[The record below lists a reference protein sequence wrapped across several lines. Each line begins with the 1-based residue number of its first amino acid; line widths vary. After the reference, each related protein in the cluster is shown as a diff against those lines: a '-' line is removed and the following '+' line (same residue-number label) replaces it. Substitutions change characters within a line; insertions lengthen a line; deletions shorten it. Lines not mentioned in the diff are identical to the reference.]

1 MSSAS
6 PEGPASASDPPAPAA
21 GAGLSRVGLYVPRVL
36 QQHLVDDPDSQAWIA
51 EGTAAFADIS
61 GFTKLSEQL
70 ASKGREGAEQIT
82 EVIGKSFASILHV
95 AYDAGASLLKF
106 GGDAL
111 LLWFE
116 GDGHLVRAC
125 QATLKMREALDVVG
139 RISLPG
145 AEVTLQMS
153 QGVHSGPF
161 HFFAVGASHVEF
173 LPTGPGWTR
182 LVAMETE
189 ATAGEILLSP
199 EAARGLP
206 ASCLG
211 TEKGPGVLLATMP
224 GEPETVPHKA
234 RPDLPAG
241 TLARCLPAAVRAHV
255 VSGGGSSEHRPVT
268 VAFLRYEGTDE
279 MLASQGPQA
288 TADALHRLLGA
299 VEAAAEAQDVALL
312 ASDLDANG
320 GKLILTAGAPK
331 VTGDDEERMLLAVR
345 RILDADLP
353 LTVRIGVNRGAV
365 FAGDIGPEYRRTY
378 TVMGDAVNL
387 AARIMAKAEPDAIL
401 ATADV
406 IDRSNTL
413 FETEERGPFTLKGK
427 AEPVRAWTIGRAK
440 GSRARA
446 VAETRLPLT
455 GRNAELG
462 VVRKALG
469 SVRTGAGQLIEIVGD
484 SGIGKTRLLEA
495 MRDAAMGYKKLRAAC
510 EAYTS
515 STPYAVWH
523 ELLRGVLEAGRDDET
538 AVVEGKLRDAVGA
551 KAPEL
556 EPWLALLGAALDV
569 EIAPSPEV
577 EMLAAENR
585 RAKLNETV
593 GAFLAAVLPGPAVV
607 EIDDAHHMDEASID
621 LLGHLAGQLPER
633 KWLFGVARRPGTTGY
648 VAPESPAITRI
659 ELKPLAQPDAL
670 RMAELATKDH
680 PLPPHVMQVVAQR
693 SGGNPQF
700 LRDLLRSATD
710 TGGVAAL
717 PDSAE
722 AAAGARIDALSPD
735 DRSLVRRASVFGLS
749 FHPRMLAW
757 FDDPEDG
764 PPPTDEAWAR
774 LSDVFDDDGN
784 GYLRF
789 RQSLLRDT
797 AYQGLPFKQRRRLHA
812 TVAAHVEQE
821 MDDPDEVAGILS
833 LHYFVAGESEPAW
846 RYARI
851 AARRAEDVYAYVEA
865 ARYYGRALEAGA
877 DVPGLAP
884 SELASV
890 REALADAWFR
900 ATEYRKASEAYA
912 EARKAVADDKLA
924 DAGLLLKLS
933 WVEEKLGNYPEALK
947 LTERAREAVAGLQGP
962 AVDRLIAST
971 SAWYATVLQA
981 QGRSED
987 AHQWAERAAREA
999 EAVDDPEQI
1008 GNAYYV
1014 MGWATA
1020 AMGREGAEALMQK
1033 ALDAFARSGNRVR
1046 RALIL
1051 SSTGGACYWEGRWD
1065 DAMSYYERGREE
1077 STKVGNVVDA
1087 ATASMNIAEILTDR
1101 GEHAEAEATLQKTL
1115 PVWKSSEYRYFQGAC
1130 HWMLGRVSLRA
1141 NKIDEALARFAEAR
1155 RLLTEVGAE
1164 YEVHDVDARVAE
1176 CRMLKGEGEG
1186 AIALVDEVLGRTESA
1201 AAIERLKPQLNR
1213 VRGYAML
1220 LQSDPFGAREA
1231 FETSLTVARERNDR
1245 FEIALT
1251 LNALAELDRLEGVE
1265 PPEEMVEESR
1275 SILAAFKVR
1284 ALPPVPAIAV

>member
-401 ATADV
+401 ATAEV

-413 FETEERGPFTLKGK
+413 FETEERGHTVPLNR
-427 AEPVRAWTIGRAK
+427 EPCRGGRTSVRRFRFR
-440 GSRARA
+440 SRAVMRQEAPRCRA
-446 VAETRLPLT
+446 P
-455 GRNAELG
+455 
-462 VVRKALG
+462 
-469 SVRTGAGQLIEIVGD
+469 GAD
-484 SGIGKTRLLEA
+484 
-495 MRDAAMGYKKLRAAC
+495 
-510 EAYTS
+510 
-515 STPYAVWH
+515 
-523 ELLRGVLEAGRDDET
+523 
-538 AVVEGKLRDAVGA
+538 
-551 KAPEL
+551 
-556 EPWLALLGAALDV
+556 
-569 EIAPSPEV
+569 
-577 EMLAAENR
+577 R
-585 RAKLNETV
+585 R
-593 GAFLAAVLPGPAVV
+593 
-607 EIDDAHHMDEASID
+607 
-621 LLGHLAGQLPER
+621 R
-633 KWLFGVARRPGTTGY
+633 
-648 VAPESPAITRI
+648 
-659 ELKPLAQPDAL
+659 
-670 RMAELATKDH
+670 
-680 PLPPHVMQVVAQR
+680 
-693 SGGNPQF
+693 
-700 LRDLLRSATD
+700 RSARHSC
-710 TGGVAAL
+710 GPFPVQRL
-717 PDSAE
+717 N
-722 AAAGARIDALSPD
+722 AR
-735 DRSLVRRASVFGLS
+735 V
-749 FHPRMLAW
+749 
-757 FDDPEDG
+757 
-764 PPPTDEAWAR
+764 
-774 LSDVFDDDGN
+774 N
-784 GYLRF
+784 
-789 RQSLLRDT
+789 
-797 AYQGLPFKQRRRLHA
+797 
-812 TVAAHVEQE
+812 
-821 MDDPDEVAGILS
+821 
-833 LHYFVAGESEPAW
+833 
-846 RYARI
+846 
-851 AARRAEDVYAYVEA
+851 
-865 ARYYGRALEAGA
+865 
-877 DVPGLAP
+877 
-884 SELASV
+884 ELASV
-890 REALADAWFR
+890 
-900 ATEYRKASEAYA
+900 
-912 EARKAVADDKLA
+912 
-924 DAGLLLKLS
+924 
-933 WVEEKLGNYPEALK
+933 
-947 LTERAREAVAGLQGP
+947 
-962 AVDRLIAST
+962 
-971 SAWYATVLQA
+971 
-981 QGRSED
+981 
-987 AHQWAERAAREA
+987 
-999 EAVDDPEQI
+999 
-1008 GNAYYV
+1008 
-1014 MGWATA
+1014 
-1020 AMGREGAEALMQK
+1020 
-1033 ALDAFARSGNRVR
+1033 
-1046 RALIL
+1046 
-1051 SSTGGACYWEGRWD
+1051 
-1065 DAMSYYERGREE
+1065 
-1077 STKVGNVVDA
+1077 
-1087 ATASMNIAEILTDR
+1087 
-1101 GEHAEAEATLQKTL
+1101 
-1115 PVWKSSEYRYFQGAC
+1115 
-1130 HWMLGRVSLRA
+1130 
-1141 NKIDEALARFAEAR
+1141 
-1155 RLLTEVGAE
+1155 
-1164 YEVHDVDARVAE
+1164 
-1176 CRMLKGEGEG
+1176 
-1186 AIALVDEVLGRTESA
+1186 
-1201 AAIERLKPQLNR
+1201 
-1213 VRGYAML
+1213 
-1220 LQSDPFGAREA
+1220 
-1231 FETSLTVARERNDR
+1231 
-1245 FEIALT
+1245 
-1251 LNALAELDRLEGVE
+1251 
-1265 PPEEMVEESR
+1265 
-1275 SILAAFKVR
+1275 
-1284 ALPPVPAIAV
+1284 

>member
-1 MSSAS
+1 MSSERA
-6 PEGPASASDPPAPAA
+6 EGAAPANEPPAPPA
-21 GAGLSRVGLYVPRVL
+21 GTGLGRAGLYVPRIL
-36 QQHLVDDPDSQAWIA
+36 QQHLVDDADTQGWMA

-82 EVIGKSFASILHV
+82 EVIGRSFQSILHV

-116 GDGHLVRAC
+116 GDDHLVRAC
-125 QATLKMREALDVVG
+125 QATLRMRDELDVVG

-153 QGVHSGPF
+153 QGVHSGAF

-199 EAARGLP
+199 EAARSLP
-206 ASCLG
+206 AGCLG
-211 TEKGPGVLLATMP
+211 SEKGPGVLLAGMP
-224 GEPETVPHKA
+224 GEPASVPHTP
-234 RPDLPAG
+234 RPAIDAQA
-241 TLARCLPAAVRAHV
+241 LARCLPSAVRAHV
-255 VSGGGSSEHRPVT
+255 LSGGGGSEHRPVT
-268 VAFLRYEGTDE
+268 IAFLRYEGTDQ

-288 TADALHRLLGA
+288 TAEALHSLVTA
-299 VEAAAEAQDVALL
+299 VAAAADAQGVALL

-320 GKLILTAGAPK
+320 GKLILTAGAPR

-365 FAGDIGPEYRRTY
+365 FAGDIGPSYRRTY

-387 AARIMAKAEPDAIL
+387 AARIMAKAEPDSIL

-413 FETEERGPFTLKGK
+413 FETEERGPFALKGK
-427 AEPVRAWTIGRAK
+427 AEPVKAWTVGPAK
-440 GSRARA
+440 GSRTRT

-462 VVRKALG
+462 IVRKALG
-469 SVRTGAGQLIEIVGD
+469 GARTGAGQLLEIVGD

-495 MRDAAMGYKKLRAAC
+495 MRDAAMGYRKLRAAC

-523 ELLRGVLEAGRDDET
+523 ELLRGVLEVGRDDEN
-538 AVVEGKLRDAVGA
+538 AVVEAKLRDEVAA
-551 KAPEL
+551 RAPDL
-556 EPWLALLGAALDV
+556 EPWLALIGAALDL

-593 GAFLAAVLPGPAVV
+593 GAFLAAALPGPAVI
-607 EIDDAHHMDEASID
+607 EIDEAHHMDEASVD
-621 LLGHLAGQLPER
+621 LLGHLVGQLSER
-633 KWLFGVARRPGTTGY
+633 KWLVGVARRPGTTGY
-648 VAPESPAITRI
+648 AAPESPAVSRI

-680 PLPPHVMQVVAQR
+680 PLPPHVISVVAQR

-722 AAAGARIDALSPD
+722 AAAGARIDSLSPD
-735 DRSLVRRASVFGLS
+735 DRALVRRASVFGLS

-764 PPPTDEAWAR
+764 PPPGDDAWAR
-774 LSDVFDDDGN
+774 LADVFDDDGN

-812 TVAAHVEQE
+812 TVAARVEQE
-821 MDDPDEVAGILS
+821 MEDPDEVAGILS
-833 LHYFVAGESEPAW
+833 LHYFVAGENEPAW
-846 RYARI
+846 RYART
-851 AARRAEDVYAYVEA
+851 AAKRAEDVYAYVEA
-865 ARYYGRALEAGA
+865 ARYYGRALEAGRG
-877 DVPGLAP
+877 VPGLAA

-890 REALADAWFR
+890 QEALADAQYR
-900 ATEYRKASEAYA
+900 AGEYRKASEAYA
-912 EARKAVADDKLA
+912 EARKMVAGEPLA

-947 LTERAREAVAGLQGP
+947 LTERAREAVAGQKGL
-962 AVDRLIAST
+962 AVDRLVART

-981 QGRSED
+981 QGRSAD
-987 AHQWAERAAREA
+987 AFKWAEQAAREA
-999 EAVDDPEQI
+999 EEVDDPEEI
-1008 GNAYYV
+1008 GNAYFV
-1014 MGWATA
+1014 MAWATG
-1020 AMGREGAEALMQK
+1020 AMGKEGAEALMLK
-1033 ALDAFARSGNRVR
+1033 SLEGFGRSGNRVR

-1051 SSTGGACYWEGRWD
+1051 SNVGGVCYWEGRWD
-1065 DAMSYYERGREE
+1065 DAMSYYERGRDE
-1077 STKVGNVVDA
+1077 SVKVGSAVNA

-1101 GEHAEAEATLQKTL
+1101 GEHTEAEATLQKTL

-1141 NKIDEALARFAEAR
+1141 NRIDEALTRFAEAR
-1155 RLLTEVGAE
+1155 KLLAEVGAE
-1164 YEVHDVDARVAE
+1164 HEVQDVDARVAE
-1176 CRMLKGEGEG
+1176 CRMLKGDADG
-1186 AIALVDEVLGRTESA
+1186 AIALADEVLGRTESA
-1201 AAIERLKPQLNR
+1201 DAIERLKPHLNR

-1231 FETSLTVARERNDR
+1231 FEASLAVARERNDR

-1265 PPEEMVEESR
+1265 PPEESVEESR

-1284 ALPPVPAIAV
+1284 ALPPVPAIAA